1 VSITHLEVRRH
12 PLWREQA
19 TAGNDRGTRK
29 SARVGLVIAGLGVVS
44 LVAALLLIAL
54 N

>member
-1 VSITHLEVRRH
+1 MSITHLEVRRH

-19 TAGNDRGTRK
+19 AAGKDPAVRHSMRI
-29 SARVGLVIAGLGVVS
+29 GLIVASLGAISV
-44 LVAALLLIAL
+44 VAAVLFIVL